1 MDICCRRFRVLSVA
15 GRAPLAVSERR
26 SRSVS
31 FRLSEQ
37 EYKTLAAECEAQGA
51 RCVSEGVRNVI
62 HSLLGVRGRENGVR
76 TRSNTKSETKVE
88 DTLVELQGRLEEL
101 ESDLKLLTTA
111 VRRLLQA
118 DSRAEEPRPSTTA
131 PNSVRDC
138 GLVQLTDAVGQAPRR
153 RAAADTVKMGG
164 SRRS

>member
-1 MDICCRRFRVLSVA
+1 VA

-37 EYKTLAAECEAQGA
+37 EYKTLAAECETQGA

-62 HSLLGVRGRENGVR
+62 HSLLGGRENGVR
-76 TRSNTKSETKVE
+76 TRPNTKSETEVE
-88 DTLVELQGRLEEL
+88 GTLVELQGRLEEL
-101 ESDLKLLTTA
+101 DRELKLLTTA

-118 DSRAEEPRPSTTA
+118 DSRAEEPKASTTA
-131 PNSVRDC
+131 PNRVHSC
-138 GLVQLTDAVGQAPRR
+138 GLDPPTHPLRHALQRPPP
-153 RAAADTVKMGG
+153 ADTVKTGG

>member
-1 MDICCRRFRVLSVA
+1 M
-15 GRAPLAVSERR
+15 AVSERR
-26 SRSVS
+26 SKSVS

-37 EYKTLAAECEAQGA
+37 EYKTLAKVCEAQGA

-62 HSLLGVRGRENGVR
+62 DSLLGVRGRENGLT

-101 ESDLKLLTTA
+101 ESELKLLTTA

-118 DSRAEEPRPSTTA
+118 DSRAEEPKASTTA
-131 PNSVRDC
+131 PNRVQDS
-138 GLVQLTDAVGQAPRR
+138 GLVQLTDALSHAPRR
-153 RAAADTVKMGG
+153 PAAAVKTG
-164 SRRS
+164 SSHSLDFVAPLKRIPSG